1 MNMSFFAQSVFLTAL
16 ASLALAAFAYFKDRE
31 KEINRSLALFSLAL
45 AIWMFA
51 QGMSAIAAQKEAIL
65 IWIRIQVGAAV
76 FLPPFFLYFIFSLLE
91 LGQRMKGVLR
101 ASYLIAA
108 LFVLLDFSPLFVD
121 RIRLFQGIK
130 YYPELTPVYAA
141 FALWLIATFCFGL
154 VLLVMALRKSTGK
167 QYNKLLYVFI
177 ASLVGFL
184 GGGTAFFPIFNV
196 RLPVISQ
203 LAMPLYV
210 GVATYAIVKHKLLDI
225 TVYVRKGLIYSLV
238 TASFTAI
245 YLVLLL
251 AANNFFQGWG
261 QYNSLVATVFIVFG
275 LGLVFQP
282 LRERSQAIIDHLFFK
297 SQYDYQETIK
307 SFSEQLSSALR
318 LEELNLL
325 VRDGLLRI
333 LKAREAEICFGDRQP
348 AGGSV
353 LVVPVESKGK
363 KWGSVVLGPKLS
375 GDNYSAEDIRL
386 LTTLANQMAVAFEN
400 IQLYQQL
407 VRSESLAALG
417 TLAAGM
423 AHEIKNPLASIKAMT
438 QIMPENSGDGEFL
451 AKYAEMVPRQLDRIN
466 SILENLLR
474 AGRAPKL
481 ERKSVNVNEILQEV
495 LDLNANLCRKQDI
508 ELIHHLGDLPPIQAD
523 PDQLQQV
530 FVNLV
535 LNAMQAMPGGGRLE
549 VTSRFEEEQIII
561 QVSDTGMGIPPDK
574 LDKIFNPFYT
584 LKEKGTG
591 LGLFTAFRIVQE
603 HGGTIDVKSREGEG
617 TSFTIYLPHM
627 NMCTEI
633 SLHN

>member
-16 ASLALAAFAYFKDRE
+16 ASLALSAFAYFKGRE
-31 KEINRSLALFSLAL
+31 KEINCSLALFSLAL
-45 AIWMFA
+45 AVWMFA
-51 QGMSAIAAQKEAIL
+51 QGMGAVAAQKEAIL
-65 IWIRIQVGAAV
+65 IWMRLQVGAAV
-76 FLPPFFLYFIFSLLE
+76 FLPPFFLYFIFTLLE
-91 LGQRMKGVLR
+91 INQRMKGVLR
-101 ASYLIAA
+101 ASYLTA
-108 LFVLLDFSPLFVD
+108 LLFILLDLTPLFVD

-130 YYPELTPVYAA
+130 YYPELTAVYAA
-141 FALWLIATFCFGL
+141 FALWLIVSFCFGL
-154 VLLVMALRKSTGK
+154 TLLVMALRKSTGK

-184 GGGTAFFPIFNV
+184 GGGTAFFPIFNIK
-196 RLPVISQ
+196 LPVISHM
-203 LAMPLYV
+203 AMPLYV

-225 TVYVRKGLIYSLV
+225 TVYVRKGMIYSLV

-245 YLVLLL
+245 YVVLLL

-261 QYNSLVATVFIVFG
+261 QYNSLIATVFIVFG
-275 LGLVFQP
+275 MGLIFQP
-282 LRERSQAIIDHLFFK
+282 LRDRSQAIIDHLFFK

-307 SFSEQLSSALR
+307 NFSEQLSSALR

-333 LKAREAEICFGDRQP
+333 LKAREAEICFGDRAP

-353 LVVPVESKGK
+353 LTIPVESKGK

-375 GDNYSAEDIRL
+375 GDDYSAEDIRL

-417 TLAAGM
+417 MLAAGM

-438 QIMPENSGDGEFL
+438 QVMPENIEDKEFIS
-451 AKYAEMVPRQLDRIN
+451 KYVEMIPRQLDRIN
-466 SILENLLR
+466 STVENLLK

-481 ERKSVNVNEILQEV
+481 ERKSVNVNVVLHEV
-495 LDLNANLCRKQDI
+495 LDLHLNLCRKQGVEI
-508 ELIHHLGDLPPIQAD
+508 ARYLGDLPPIFAD

-535 LNAMQAMPGGGRLE
+535 LNAMQAMPEGGRLE
-549 VTSRFEEEQIII
+549 VGGRVQDEQVII
-561 QVSDTGMGIPPDK
+561 QISDTGMGIPPDK
-574 LDKIFNPFYT
+574 LDKIFNPFFT
-584 LKEKGTG
+584 LKEKGSG

-603 HGGTIDVKSREGEG
+603 HGGTIDVKSQEGEG
-617 TSFTIYLPHM
+617 SSFTIRLAAHE
-627 NMCTEI
+627 NVQ
-633 SLHN
+633 